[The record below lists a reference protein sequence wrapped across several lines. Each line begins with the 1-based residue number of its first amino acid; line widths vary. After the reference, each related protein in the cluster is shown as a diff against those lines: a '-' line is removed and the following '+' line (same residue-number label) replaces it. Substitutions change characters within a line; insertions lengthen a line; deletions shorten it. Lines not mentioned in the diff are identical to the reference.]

1 MDTIEVIKDWIDKDS
16 QVLDLGC
23 GNGKI
28 LNILTKELGVTA
40 LGVEINQDNL
50 NECIKSGLN
59 VIQQNIDEGLSN
71 FSDRSFDVVIMSQ
84 TIQVLK
90 EPKQALLEVT
100 RIGKESIV
108 TIPNF
113 GHWATRLNLLLSGRM
128 PVTGALP
135 NNWYDTENIHL
146 CTIKDFEV
154 LCSECGID
162 ILEKRFFN
170 GSGKEKGL
178 TQIVPNAFAATAIY
192 KISK

>member
-1 MDTIEVIKDWIDKDS
+1 MDTIEVIKNWIDKES
-16 QVLDLGC
+16 QVLDLVC
-23 GNGKI
+23 GDGKI

-40 LGVEINQDNL
+40 LGVEINQENL
-50 NECIKSGLN
+50 NECINLGLN

-71 FSDRSFDVVIMSQ
+71 FSNKSFDVVIMSQ

-135 NNWYDTENIHL
+135 NNWHDTENIHL

-178 TQIVPNAFAATAIY
+178 THIIPNAFAATAIY

>member
-1 MDTIEVIKDWIDKDS
+1 MDTIEVIKNWIDKES

-23 GNGKI
+23 GDGNI

-40 LGVEINQDNL
+40 LGVEINQENL
-50 NECIKSGLN
+50 NECINLGLN

-71 FSDRSFDVVIMSQ
+71 FSNKSFDVVIMSQ

-90 EPKQALLEVT
+90 EPKEALLEVT

>member
-1 MDTIEVIKDWIDKDS
+1 MDTIEVIKNWIDKES

-23 GNGKI
+23 GDGKI

-40 LGVEINQDNL
+40 LGVEINQENL
-50 NECIKSGLN
+50 NECINLGLN

-71 FSDRSFDVVIMSQ
+71 FSNKSFDVVIMSQ

-135 NNWYDTENIHL
+135 NNWHDTENIHL

-178 TQIVPNAFAATAIY
+178 TRIIPNAFAATAIY

>member
-1 MDTIEVIKDWIDKDS
+1 MDTIEVIKNWIDKES

-23 GNGKI
+23 GDGNI

-40 LGVEINQDNL
+40 LGVEINQENL
-50 NECIKSGLN
+50 NECINLGLN

-71 FSDRSFDVVIMSQ
+71 FSNKSFDVVIMSQ

-108 TIPNF
+108 TIPNL

>member
-1 MDTIEVIKDWIDKDS
+1 MDTIEVIKNWIDKES

-23 GNGKI
+23 GDGNI

-40 LGVEINQDNL
+40 LGVEINQENL
-50 NECIKSGLN
+50 NECINLGLN

-71 FSDRSFDVVIMSQ
+71 FSNKSFDVVIMSQ

-135 NNWYDTENIHL
+135 NNWYNTENIHL

>member
-100 RIGKESIV
+100 RIGKETIV

-113 GHWATRLNLLLSGRM
+113 GHWATRVNLLLSGRM
-128 PVTGALP
+128 PITGALP
-135 NNWYDTENIHL
+135 NNWHDTENIHL

-170 GSGKEKGL
+170 GLGKEKGL
-178 TQIVPNAFAATAIY
+178 TQIIPNAFAATAIY

>member
-113 GHWATRLNLLLSGRM
+113 GHWATRVNLLLSGRM
-128 PVTGALP
+128 PITGALP
-135 NNWYDTENIHL
+135 NNWHDTENIHL

-170 GSGKEKGL
+170 GSGKERGL
-178 TQIVPNAFAATAIY
+178 TQIIPNAFAATAIY

>member
-1 MDTIEVIKDWIDKDS
+1 MDTIDVIKNWIDKES

-23 GNGKI
+23 GDGKI

-40 LGVEINQDNL
+40 LGVEINQENL
-50 NECIKSGLN
+50 NECINLGLN

-71 FSDRSFDVVIMSQ
+71 FSNKSFDVVIMSQ

-135 NNWYDTENIHL
+135 NNWHDTENIHL

-162 ILEKRFFN
+162 ILEKRFFI

-178 TQIVPNAFAATAIY
+178 THIIPNAFAATAIY

>member
-1 MDTIEVIKDWIDKDS
+1 MDTIEVIKNWIDKES

-23 GNGKI
+23 GDGNI
-28 LNILTKELGVTA
+28 LNTLTKELGVTA
-40 LGVEINQDNL
+40 LGVEINQENL
-50 NECIKSGLN
+50 NECINLGLN

-71 FSDRSFDVVIMSQ
+71 FSNKSFDVVIMSQ

>member
-1 MDTIEVIKDWIDKDS
+1 MDTIEVIKDWIDQDS

-28 LNILTKELGVTA
+28 LNTLTKELGVTA

-113 GHWATRLNLLLSGRM
+113 GHWAIRLNLLLSGRM
-128 PVTGALP
+128 PITGALP
-135 NNWYDTENIHL
+135 NNWHDTENIHL

-178 TQIVPNAFAATAIY
+178 TQIIPNAFAATAIY

>member
-1 MDTIEVIKDWIDKDS
+1 MNTVEVIKNWIDKGS
-16 QVLDLGC
+16 EVLDLGC
-23 GNGKI
+23 GDGKI

-40 LGVEINQDNL
+40 LGVEINQENL
-50 NECIKSGLN
+50 NECINLGLN

-71 FSDRSFDVVIMSQ
+71 FSNKSFDVVIMSQ

-135 NNWYDTENIHL
+135 NNWHDTENIHL

-178 TQIVPNAFAATAIY
+178 THIIPNAFAATAIY

>member
-1 MDTIEVIKDWIDKDS
+1 MDTIEVIKDWIDQDS

-113 GHWATRLNLLLSGRM
+113 GHWATRVNLLLSGRM
-128 PVTGALP
+128 PITGALP
-135 NNWYDTENIHL
+135 NNWHDTENIHL

-178 TQIVPNAFAATAIY
+178 TQIIPNAFAATAIY

>member
-1 MDTIEVIKDWIDKDS
+1 MDTIEVIKNWINKES

-23 GNGKI
+23 GDGKI

-40 LGVEINQDNL
+40 LGVEINQENL
-50 NECIKSGLN
+50 NECINLGLN

-71 FSDRSFDVVIMSQ
+71 FSNKSFDVVIMSQ

-128 PVTGALP
+128 PITGALP
-135 NNWYDTENIHL
+135 NNWHDTENIHL

-170 GSGKEKGL
+170 GLGKEKGL
-178 TQIVPNAFAATAIY
+178 TQIIPNAFAATAIY

>member
-113 GHWATRLNLLLSGRM
+113 GHWAIRLNLLLSGRM
-128 PVTGALP
+128 PITGALP
-135 NNWYDTENIHL
+135 NNWHDTENIHL

-178 TQIVPNAFAATAIY
+178 TQIIPNAFAATAIY

>member
-1 MDTIEVIKDWIDKDS
+1 MDIIEVIKDWIDQDS

-28 LNILTKELGVTA
+28 LNTLTKELGVTA

-113 GHWATRLNLLLSGRM
+113 GHWAIRLNLLLSGRM
-128 PVTGALP
+128 PITGALP
-135 NNWYDTENIHL
+135 NNWHDTENIHL

-178 TQIVPNAFAATAIY
+178 TQIIPNIFAATAIY

>member
-1 MDTIEVIKDWIDKDS
+1 MDNIEVIKNWIDKES

-23 GNGKI
+23 GDGKI
-28 LNILTKELGVTA
+28 LNILTKELGVTS
-40 LGVEINQDNL
+40 LGVEINQENL
-50 NECIKSGLN
+50 NECINLGLN

-71 FSDRSFDVVIMSQ
+71 FSNKSFDVVIMSQ
-84 TIQVLK
+84 TILVLK

-113 GHWATRLNLLLSGRM
+113 GNWATRLNLLLSGRM

-135 NNWYDTENIHL
+135 NNWHDTENIHL

-178 TQIVPNAFAATAIY
+178 THIIPNAFAATAIY

>member
-28 LNILTKELGVTA
+28 LNTLTKELGVTA

-90 EPKQALLEVT
+90 EPNQALLEVT

-113 GHWATRLNLLLSGRM
+113 GHWTTRLNLLLSGRM
-128 PVTGALP
+128 PITGALP
-135 NNWYDTENIHL
+135 NNWHDTENIHL

-178 TQIVPNAFAATAIY
+178 THIIPNAFAATAIY

>member
-1 MDTIEVIKDWIDKDS
+1 MDTIEVIKNWIGKES

-23 GNGKI
+23 GDGNI

-40 LGVEINQDNL
+40 LGVEINQENL
-50 NECIKSGLN
+50 NGCINLGLN

-71 FSDRSFDVVIMSQ
+71 FSNKSFDVVIMSQ

>member
-1 MDTIEVIKDWIDKDS
+1 MDTIEVIKNWIDKES

-23 GNGKI
+23 GDGNI

-40 LGVEINQDNL
+40 LGVEINQENL
-50 NECIKSGLN
+50 NECINLGLN

-71 FSDRSFDVVIMSQ
+71 FSNKSFDVVIMSQ

-135 NNWYDTENIHL
+135 NNWHDTENIHL

-192 KISK
+192 KISR

>member
-1 MDTIEVIKDWIDKDS
+1 MDTIEVIKDWIDQDS
-16 QVLDLGC
+16 KVLDLGC

-28 LNILTKELGVTA
+28 LNTVTKELGVTA

-59 VIQQNIDEGLSN
+59 VIQQNIDEGLNN

-100 RIGKESIV
+100 RIGKETIV

-113 GHWATRLNLLLSGRM
+113 GHWATRVNLLLSGRM
-128 PVTGALP
+128 PITGALP
-135 NNWYDTENIHL
+135 NNWHDTEPIWV
-146 CTIKDFEV
+146 TIKH
-154 LCSECGID
+154 SE
-162 ILEKRFFN
+162 
-170 GSGKEKGL
+170 
-178 TQIVPNAFAATAIY
+178 
-192 KISK
+192 

>member
-40 LGVEINQDNL
+40 LGVEINQGNL

-59 VIQQNIDEGLSN
+59 VIQQNIDEGLNN

-113 GHWATRLNLLLSGRM
+113 GHWAIRLDLLLSGRM
-128 PVTGALP
+128 PITGALP
-135 NNWYDTENIHL
+135 NNWHDTENIHL
-146 CTIKDFEV
+146 CTIRDFEV

-178 TQIVPNAFAATAIY
+178 TQIIPNAFAATAIY

>member
-1 MDTIEVIKDWIDKDS
+1 MDTIDVIKNWIDKES

-23 GNGKI
+23 GDGKI

-40 LGVEINQDNL
+40 LGVEINQENL
-50 NECIKSGLN
+50 NECINLGLN

-71 FSDRSFDVVIMSQ
+71 FSNKSFDVVIMSQ

-113 GHWATRLNLLLSGRM
+113 GHWATRLNFLLSGRM
-128 PVTGALP
+128 PVTGTLP

-178 TQIVPNAFAATAIY
+178 THIIPNAFAATAIY

>member
-40 LGVEINQDNL
+40 LGVEINQGNL

-71 FSDRSFDVVIMSQ
+71 FRDRSFDVVIMSQ

-113 GHWATRLNLLLSGRM
+113 GHWAIRLNLLLSGRM
-128 PVTGALP
+128 PITGALP
-135 NNWYDTENIHL
+135 NNWHDTENIHL

-178 TQIVPNAFAATAIY
+178 TQIIPNAFAATAIY

>member
-1 MDTIEVIKDWIDKDS
+1 MDTIEVIKNWIDKES

-23 GNGKI
+23 GDGKI

-40 LGVEINQDNL
+40 LGVEINQENL
-50 NECIKSGLN
+50 NECINLGLN

-71 FSDRSFDVVIMSQ
+71 FSNKSFDVVIMSQ

>member
-59 VIQQNIDEGLSN
+59 VIQQNIDEGLNN

-113 GHWATRLNLLLSGRM
+113 GHWATRVNLLLSGRM
-128 PVTGALP
+128 PITGALP
-135 NNWYDTENIHL
+135 NNWHDTENIHL

-178 TQIVPNAFAATAIY
+178 TQIIPNAFAATAIY

>member
-1 MDTIEVIKDWIDKDS
+1 MDTIEVIKNWIDKES

-23 GNGKI
+23 GDGNI

-40 LGVEINQDNL
+40 LGVEINQENL
-50 NECIKSGLN
+50 NGCINLGLN

-71 FSDRSFDVVIMSQ
+71 FSNKSFDVVIMSQ

>member
-1 MDTIEVIKDWIDKDS
+1 MDTIEVIKNWIDKES

-23 GNGKI
+23 GDGKI
-28 LNILTKELGVTA
+28 LNTLTKELGVTA
-40 LGVEINQDNL
+40 LGVEINQENL
-50 NECIKSGLN
+50 NECINLGLN

-71 FSDRSFDVVIMSQ
+71 FSNKSFDVVIMSQ

-135 NNWYDTENIHL
+135 NNWHDTENIHL

>member
-40 LGVEINQDNL
+40 LGVEINQGNL

-113 GHWATRLNLLLSGRM
+113 GHWAIRLNLLLSGRM
-128 PVTGALP
+128 PITGALP
-135 NNWYDTENIHL
+135 NNWHDTENIHL

-178 TQIVPNAFAATAIY
+178 TQIIPNAFAATAIY

>member
-100 RIGKESIV
+100 R
-108 TIPNF
+108 
-113 GHWATRLNLLLSGRM
+113 
-128 PVTGALP
+128 
-135 NNWYDTENIHL
+135 
-146 CTIKDFEV
+146 
-154 LCSECGID
+154 
-162 ILEKRFFN
+162 
-170 GSGKEKGL
+170 
-178 TQIVPNAFAATAIY
+178 
-192 KISK
+192 

>member
-1 MDTIEVIKDWIDKDS
+1 MDTIEVIKNWIDKES

-23 GNGKI
+23 GDGKI
-28 LNILTKELGVTA
+28 LNILTKELGVTS
-40 LGVEINQDNL
+40 LGVEINQENL
-50 NECIKSGLN
+50 NECINLGLN

-71 FSDRSFDVVIMSQ
+71 FSNKSFDVVIMSQ